1 MRTSLTRRL
10 LGGVLVVRRLRCGP
24 VGSGGTHM
32 MRRLGT
38 TVALVVTLMGAAW
51 AQTTPSTSE
60 IGTIRA
66 RALAG
71 DAAYQVA
78 LGRMYMDG
86 RGVPLDVSQGVMWLG
101 KAADQG
107 HPYAQYILGV
117 LYSNGSIVPKDE
129 RKALSWFSKAATQG
143 NVSAQVLLGGIYAS
157 GGLGVTKSA
166 ITAYIWWSAAAV
178 GANASKDAE
187 LAALVTKQ
195 RDTLATTM
203 SAAQITETNKLAKQ
217 YQVLFDSQK
226 QK

>member
-1 MRTSLTRRL
+1 MTRRL

-203 SAAQITETNKLAKQ
+203 SAAQITEANKLAKQ

>member
-1 MRTSLTRRL
+1 
-10 LGGVLVVRRLRCGP
+10 
-24 VGSGGTHM
+24 
-32 MRRLGT
+32 
-38 TVALVVTLMGAAW
+38 
-51 AQTTPSTSE
+51 
-60 IGTIRA
+60 
-66 RALAG
+66 
-71 DAAYQVA
+71 
-78 LGRMYMDG
+78 MYMDG

-203 SAAQITETNKLAKQ
+203 SAAQITEANKLAKQ